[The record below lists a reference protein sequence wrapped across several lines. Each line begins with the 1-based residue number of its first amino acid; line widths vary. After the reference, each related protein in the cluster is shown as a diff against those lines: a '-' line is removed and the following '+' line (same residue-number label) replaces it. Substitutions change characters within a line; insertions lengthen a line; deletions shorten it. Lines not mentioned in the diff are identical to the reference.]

1 MGFLRSVSAS
11 GSDDILKEN
20 GLFLDPGSNRGNVT
34 TRGWVILEGQALL
47 SRARQWFGLILTSW
61 AEVAAKR

>member
-1 MGFLRSVSAS
+1 M
-11 GSDDILKEN
+11 
-20 GLFLDPGSNRGNVT
+20 T
-34 TRGWVILEGQALL
+34 GWVTLEGQALL